1 MINTSIR
8 PLWVNRGVIVSGI
21 ATEFVAKN
29 LVCNTGG
36 LFGRKSGLV
45 FRNMA
50 KRICEKSW
58 IISEKRATVSGC
70 GLKRF
75 WLASSSVVNTFK
87 QRLVEFLIIRAELLE
102 LDFVK
107 FFLQ

>member
-50 KRICEKSW
+50 KRICEKVLDYFRKARDS
-58 IISEKRATVSGC
+58 
-70 GLKRF
+70 F
-75 WLASSSVVNTFK
+75 WLWLKTVLASFFEWANTFK
-87 QRLVEFLIIRAELLE
+87 NRMV
-102 LDFVK
+102 
-107 FFLQ
+107 